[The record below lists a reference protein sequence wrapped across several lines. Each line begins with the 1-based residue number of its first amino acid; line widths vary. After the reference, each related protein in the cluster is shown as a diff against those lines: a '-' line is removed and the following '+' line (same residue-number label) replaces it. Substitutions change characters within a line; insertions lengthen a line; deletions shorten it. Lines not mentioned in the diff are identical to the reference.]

1 MPMKAGPFTSLPDA
15 SDCMLLHSHIQVLV
29 GVTQKCSV
37 KVSLNIAI
45 GEYHNCDHF
54 IIQQQQ

>member
-29 GVTQKCSV
+29 GATQICSV

-45 GEYHNCDHF
+45 WEYHNCDYF